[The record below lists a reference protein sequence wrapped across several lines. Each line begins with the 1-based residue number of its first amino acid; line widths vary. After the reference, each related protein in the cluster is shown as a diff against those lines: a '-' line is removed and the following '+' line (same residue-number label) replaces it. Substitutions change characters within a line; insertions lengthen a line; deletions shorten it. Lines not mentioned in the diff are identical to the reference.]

1 VFVDVNEF
9 RVLFFTFVIQT
20 VCNSDIVRYRI
31 RIGHGMNNDHT
42 FYAEVGNRIKR
53 ARETLGITQD
63 ALASLVSLS
72 RTSITN
78 IEKGRQKLLL
88 HKFVDLVAALQVMP
102 DELLPERNTQLQQA
116 LDELLKD
123 HPVKEREWVKSA
135 ITSPKKRR

>member
-1 VFVDVNEF
+1 
-9 RVLFFTFVIQT
+9 
-20 VCNSDIVRYRI
+20 
-31 RIGHGMNNDHT
+31 MNNDHT

-88 HKFVDLVAALQVMP
+88 HTFVDFVAALQVSP